1 MQMTQTHAPELNR
14 YRVTATGHPTRI
26 VEEPTVEAAAVTY
39 IEDFV
44 TSPPV
49 PELKLWVTDIDDGHQ
64 HCFLLDTDSGDIQAC
79 G

>member
-1 MQMTQTHAPELNR
+1 MAANDPADLNH

-26 VEEPTVEAAAVTY
+26 VQEQTVEGAAVSY

-44 TSPPV
+44 TTPPV
-49 PELKLWVTDIDDGHQ
+49 PELKLWVTDIEDGNQ
-64 HCFLLDTDSGDIQAC
+64 HCFVLDTGSGDLEVC

>member
-1 MQMTQTHAPELNR
+1 MAATEASELNR
-14 YRVTATGHPTRI
+14 YRVTATGHPTRL
-26 VEEPTVEAAAVTY
+26 VEEPTVEAAAVSY

-49 PELKLWVTDIDDGHQ
+49 PELKLWVTDIEDGNQ
-64 HCFLLDTDSGDIQAC
+64 HCFVLDTDSGDLEAC

>member
-1 MQMTQTHAPELNR
+1 MTATDTAELNR

-26 VEEPTVEAAAVTY
+26 VQEPTVEAAAITY
-39 IEDFV
+39 IEDFI

-49 PELKLWVTDIDDGHQ
+49 PELRLWVTDIEDGHQ
-64 HCFLLDTDSGDIQAC
+64 HCFLLDLETGEVEAC

>member
-1 MQMTQTHAPELNR
+1 MPGTENIALNR

-26 VEEPTVEAAAVTY
+26 VQEPTVEAAAITY

-49 PELKLWVTDIDDGHQ
+49 PELRLWVTDVDDGHQ
-64 HCFLLDTDSGDIQAC
+64 HCFMLDTDSGDVEAC

>member
-1 MQMTQTHAPELNR
+1 MSEARTQTLTR
-14 YRVTATGHPTRI
+14 YRVTATDHPTRI
-26 VEEPTVEAAAVTY
+26 VEEPTFEAAAVTY

-49 PELKLWVTDIDDGHQ
+49 PELRLLVTDIEDGNQ
-64 HCFLLDTDSGDIQAC
+64 HCFVLDTDSGEIEAC

>member
-1 MQMTQTHAPELNR
+1 MAATETAELNR
-14 YRVTATGHPTRI
+14 YRVTATGHPTLL
-26 VEEPTVEAAAVTY
+26 VEEPTVEAAAVSY

-49 PELKLWVTDIDDGHQ
+49 PELKLWVTDIEDGNQ
-64 HCFLLDTDSGDIQAC
+64 HCFVLDTDSGDLEAC